1 MKLRILSCFL
11 IFALCFSML
20 SACGSDT
27 APSDHSPN
35 SSLQTEIS
43 DSQDSTPVE
52 SSETDPAGTS
62 DDDSSEGEAEP
73 SQVVEP
79 ATPPDQQ
86 AESSAPAEITTA
98 SRFSTSDVPAYSGK
112 AYTSVNGNVPY
123 FSAAELATQS
133 FETYSDLDSL
143 GRCGVTYAC
152 IGKDLMPT
160 EERGS
165 IGMVKPTGWHT
176 VRYDD
181 LVDGKY
187 LYNRC
192 HLIGYQLTGEN
203 ANTKNL
209 ITGTRY
215 LNIEGIYFGVNK
227 LTGELKHISEVPSGQ
242 KCNCICAACLQPFEA
257 RKGTRRRHHF
267 AHVSNYECM
276 YASEV
281 AIYKAFAEALKQSGF
296 LTLSPVMLRFPAWHD
311 PELLQE
317 ARRLKID
324 SVAFEC
330 EPLSYP
336 PLLRVTMQGTPLRI
350 LLDFDRYYDDDD
362 RVELAEEA
370 KAEDYSL
377 LLISM
382 PKIEQDT
389 EFTPDRLQS
398 ALQDND
404 RTEWV
409 FSRLEE
415 QWKQKYY
422 AVAVSPP
429 EHGTG
434 NLCPISFGKYKGKY
448 SARWIDCAHC
458 HFNVAQPPCCLCVAG
473 AGIQKKEDFKRD
485 LQDRLFD
492 IDKIRRTNEE
502 EIRLREERERS
513 FERRSVYP
521 RPTPYAARPVVP
533 AGPTQEELDAEYIR
547 ICQSYDPT
555 SDEWTVDRYNR
566 RWIMCTVC
574 GRIKQDTQM
583 SYYGGKGGANRG
595 VCADCSRNGRS

>member
-1 MKLRILSCFL
+1 MAKNIKKR
-11 IFALCFSML
+11 
-20 SACGSDT
+20 SAS
-27 APSDHSPN
+27 H
-35 SSLQTEIS
+35 
-43 DSQDSTPVE
+43 
-52 SSETDPAGTS
+52 
-62 DDDSSEGEAEP
+62 
-73 SQVVEP
+73 
-79 ATPPDQQ
+79 
-86 AESSAPAEITTA
+86 
-98 SRFSTSDVPAYSGK
+98 
-112 AYTSVNGNVPY
+112 
-123 FSAAELATQS
+123 
-133 FETYSDLDSL
+133 
-143 GRCGVTYAC
+143 
-152 IGKDLMPT
+152 
-160 EERGS
+160 
-165 IGMVKPTGWHT
+165 
-176 VRYDD
+176 
-181 LVDGKY
+181 
-187 LYNRC
+187 
-192 HLIGYQLTGEN
+192 
-203 ANTKNL
+203 
-209 ITGTRY
+209 
-215 LNIEGIYFGVNK
+215 IYFGVNK

-281 AIYKAFAEALKQSGF
+281 AIYKAIAEALKQSGF
-296 LTLSPVMLRFPAWHD
+296 LTLPPVMLRFPAWHD

-324 SVAFEC
+324 SAAFEC

-370 KAEDYSL
+370 KVEDYSL

-389 EFTPDRLQS
+389 EFTPDRLHS

-473 AGIQKKEDFKRD
+473 AGIQKKKDFKRD

-502 EIRLREERERS
+502 ETGCVKNEKDLSSEDLSILVQHRMLLGLWSQPVLRKRSWMRNISGSARAMTRPLKNGQWIATIGDGSCVRFAAELSRMRRCPITVAREVQTRESVPIVHEMVVANPHSWLDIIRMM
-513 FERRSVYP
+513 VY
-521 RPTPYAARPVVP
+521 Y
-533 AGPTQEELDAEYIR
+533 
-547 ICQSYDPT
+547 
-555 SDEWTVDRYNR
+555 
-566 RWIMCTVC
+566 
-574 GRIKQDTQM
+574 
-583 SYYGGKGGANRG
+583 
-595 VCADCSRNGRS
+595 

>member
-1 MKLRILSCFL
+1 MAKNIKKR
-11 IFALCFSML
+11 
-20 SACGSDT
+20 SAS
-27 APSDHSPN
+27 H
-35 SSLQTEIS
+35 
-43 DSQDSTPVE
+43 
-52 SSETDPAGTS
+52 
-62 DDDSSEGEAEP
+62 
-73 SQVVEP
+73 
-79 ATPPDQQ
+79 
-86 AESSAPAEITTA
+86 
-98 SRFSTSDVPAYSGK
+98 
-112 AYTSVNGNVPY
+112 
-123 FSAAELATQS
+123 
-133 FETYSDLDSL
+133 
-143 GRCGVTYAC
+143 
-152 IGKDLMPT
+152 
-160 EERGS
+160 
-165 IGMVKPTGWHT
+165 
-176 VRYDD
+176 
-181 LVDGKY
+181 
-187 LYNRC
+187 
-192 HLIGYQLTGEN
+192 
-203 ANTKNL
+203 
-209 ITGTRY
+209 
-215 LNIEGIYFGVNK
+215 IYFGVNK

-296 LTLSPVMLRFPAWHD
+296 LTLSPLMLRFPAWHD

-492 IDKIRRTNEE
+492 IDKIGERMKKRSGCVKNEKDLSSEDLSILVQHRMLLGLWSQPVLRKRSWMRNISGSARAMTRPLMNGQWIATIGDGSCVGFAAELSRMRRCPITVAREVQTGESVPIVHEMVVANPHSWLDI
-502 EIRLREERERS
+502 IRMM
-513 FERRSVYP
+513 VY
-521 RPTPYAARPVVP
+521 Y
-533 AGPTQEELDAEYIR
+533 
-547 ICQSYDPT
+547 
-555 SDEWTVDRYNR
+555 
-566 RWIMCTVC
+566 
-574 GRIKQDTQM
+574 
-583 SYYGGKGGANRG
+583 
-595 VCADCSRNGRS
+595 

>member
-1 MKLRILSCFL
+1 MAKNIKKR
-11 IFALCFSML
+11 
-20 SACGSDT
+20 SAS
-27 APSDHSPN
+27 H
-35 SSLQTEIS
+35 
-43 DSQDSTPVE
+43 
-52 SSETDPAGTS
+52 
-62 DDDSSEGEAEP
+62 
-73 SQVVEP
+73 
-79 ATPPDQQ
+79 
-86 AESSAPAEITTA
+86 
-98 SRFSTSDVPAYSGK
+98 
-112 AYTSVNGNVPY
+112 
-123 FSAAELATQS
+123 
-133 FETYSDLDSL
+133 
-143 GRCGVTYAC
+143 
-152 IGKDLMPT
+152 
-160 EERGS
+160 
-165 IGMVKPTGWHT
+165 
-176 VRYDD
+176 
-181 LVDGKY
+181 
-187 LYNRC
+187 
-192 HLIGYQLTGEN
+192 
-203 ANTKNL
+203 
-209 ITGTRY
+209 
-215 LNIEGIYFGVNK
+215 IYFGVNK

-296 LTLSPVMLRFPAWHD
+296 LTLPPVMLRFPAWHD

-492 IDKIRRTNEE
+492 IDQIRRTNEE

-574 GRIKQDTQM
+574 GQIKQDAQM

>member
-1 MKLRILSCFL
+1 MAKNIKKR
-11 IFALCFSML
+11 
-20 SACGSDT
+20 SAS
-27 APSDHSPN
+27 H
-35 SSLQTEIS
+35 
-43 DSQDSTPVE
+43 
-52 SSETDPAGTS
+52 
-62 DDDSSEGEAEP
+62 
-73 SQVVEP
+73 
-79 ATPPDQQ
+79 
-86 AESSAPAEITTA
+86 
-98 SRFSTSDVPAYSGK
+98 
-112 AYTSVNGNVPY
+112 
-123 FSAAELATQS
+123 
-133 FETYSDLDSL
+133 
-143 GRCGVTYAC
+143 
-152 IGKDLMPT
+152 
-160 EERGS
+160 
-165 IGMVKPTGWHT
+165 
-176 VRYDD
+176 
-181 LVDGKY
+181 
-187 LYNRC
+187 
-192 HLIGYQLTGEN
+192 
-203 ANTKNL
+203 
-209 ITGTRY
+209 
-215 LNIEGIYFGVNK
+215 IYFGVNK

-296 LTLSPVMLRFPAWHD
+296 LTLPPVMLRFPAWHD

-317 ARRLKID
+317 TRRLKID

-336 PLLRVTMQGTPLRI
+336 PLLRVAMQGTPLRI

-382 PKIEQDT
+382 PKIDQDT

-547 ICQSYDPT
+547 ICQS
-555 SDEWTVDRYNR
+555 
-566 RWIMCTVC
+566 
-574 GRIKQDTQM
+574 G
-583 SYYGGKGGANRG
+583 
-595 VCADCSRNGRS
+595 

>member
-1 MKLRILSCFL
+1 MAKNIKKR
-11 IFALCFSML
+11 
-20 SACGSDT
+20 SAS
-27 APSDHSPN
+27 H
-35 SSLQTEIS
+35 
-43 DSQDSTPVE
+43 
-52 SSETDPAGTS
+52 
-62 DDDSSEGEAEP
+62 
-73 SQVVEP
+73 
-79 ATPPDQQ
+79 
-86 AESSAPAEITTA
+86 
-98 SRFSTSDVPAYSGK
+98 
-112 AYTSVNGNVPY
+112 
-123 FSAAELATQS
+123 
-133 FETYSDLDSL
+133 
-143 GRCGVTYAC
+143 
-152 IGKDLMPT
+152 
-160 EERGS
+160 
-165 IGMVKPTGWHT
+165 
-176 VRYDD
+176 
-181 LVDGKY
+181 
-187 LYNRC
+187 
-192 HLIGYQLTGEN
+192 
-203 ANTKNL
+203 
-209 ITGTRY
+209 
-215 LNIEGIYFGVNK
+215 IYFGVNK

-422 AVAVSPP
+422 AVAVSPRSMEP
-429 EHGTG
+429 ATCARFHLENIRASILLGG
-434 NLCPISFGKYKGKY
+434 SIVPIVIS
-448 SARWIDCAHC
+448 
-458 HFNVAQPPCCLCVAG
+458 
-473 AGIQKKEDFKRD
+473 
-485 LQDRLFD
+485 
-492 IDKIRRTNEE
+492 
-502 EIRLREERERS
+502 
-513 FERRSVYP
+513 
-521 RPTPYAARPVVP
+521 
-533 AGPTQEELDAEYIR
+533 
-547 ICQSYDPT
+547 
-555 SDEWTVDRYNR
+555 
-566 RWIMCTVC
+566 M
-574 GRIKQDTQM
+574 
-583 SYYGGKGGANRG
+583 
-595 VCADCSRNGRS
+595 

>member
-1 MKLRILSCFL
+1 MAKNIKKR
-11 IFALCFSML
+11 
-20 SACGSDT
+20 SAS
-27 APSDHSPN
+27 H
-35 SSLQTEIS
+35 
-43 DSQDSTPVE
+43 
-52 SSETDPAGTS
+52 
-62 DDDSSEGEAEP
+62 
-73 SQVVEP
+73 
-79 ATPPDQQ
+79 
-86 AESSAPAEITTA
+86 
-98 SRFSTSDVPAYSGK
+98 
-112 AYTSVNGNVPY
+112 
-123 FSAAELATQS
+123 
-133 FETYSDLDSL
+133 
-143 GRCGVTYAC
+143 
-152 IGKDLMPT
+152 
-160 EERGS
+160 
-165 IGMVKPTGWHT
+165 
-176 VRYDD
+176 
-181 LVDGKY
+181 
-187 LYNRC
+187 
-192 HLIGYQLTGEN
+192 
-203 ANTKNL
+203 
-209 ITGTRY
+209 
-215 LNIEGIYFGVNK
+215 IYFGVNK

-296 LTLSPVMLRFPAWHD
+296 LTLPPVMLRFPAWHD

-398 ALQDND
+398 VLQDND

-422 AVAVSPP
+422 AVAVSPL

-434 NLCPISFGKYKGKY
+434 SLCPISFGKYKGKY

-521 RPTPYAARPVVP
+521 RPTPYLNYLADADDSVDLSIQVTRSPDEFSSSVKIDDDIYIWTGTATQYKVNLLRKFFEQYKQDPSDLVFFLDDSRGIGSDEEIERYKIRRKYWESVLPSLQEATGTFLNISPSKNNSIMGATARSGVYLCCVANYDSARVEIFIDQGDYQKNRAIYNHLEQNRDAIEAAY
-533 AGPTQEELDAEYIR
+533 GKSLHW
-547 ICQSYDPT
+547 ICQDDVRACKVYD
-555 SDEWTVDRYNR
+555 E
-566 RWIMCTVC
+566 
-574 GRIKQDTQM
+574 IKEVSIKNEEDWPVM
-583 SYYGGKGGANRG
+583 SAFHIQRAKALL
-595 VCADCSRNGRS
+595 VATKQFLA

>member
-1 MKLRILSCFL
+1 MAKNIKKR
-11 IFALCFSML
+11 
-20 SACGSDT
+20 SAS
-27 APSDHSPN
+27 H
-35 SSLQTEIS
+35 
-43 DSQDSTPVE
+43 
-52 SSETDPAGTS
+52 
-62 DDDSSEGEAEP
+62 
-73 SQVVEP
+73 
-79 ATPPDQQ
+79 
-86 AESSAPAEITTA
+86 
-98 SRFSTSDVPAYSGK
+98 
-112 AYTSVNGNVPY
+112 
-123 FSAAELATQS
+123 
-133 FETYSDLDSL
+133 
-143 GRCGVTYAC
+143 
-152 IGKDLMPT
+152 
-160 EERGS
+160 
-165 IGMVKPTGWHT
+165 
-176 VRYDD
+176 
-181 LVDGKY
+181 
-187 LYNRC
+187 
-192 HLIGYQLTGEN
+192 
-203 ANTKNL
+203 
-209 ITGTRY
+209 
-215 LNIEGIYFGVNK
+215 IYFGVNK

-276 YASEV
+276 YASEM

-296 LTLSPVMLRFPAWHD
+296 LTLPPVMLRFPAWHD

-398 ALQDND
+398 VLQDND

-485 LQDRLFD
+485 LQDRLFY

-513 FERRSVYP
+513 FERRSVYTLQHRMLLGLWSQP
-521 RPTPYAARPVVP
+521 VLRKRSWMRNISGSARAMTRPLKNGQWIATIGDGSCVRFAA
-533 AGPTQEELDAEYIR
+533 ELSRMCRCPI
-547 ICQSYDPT
+547 
-555 SDEWTVDRYNR
+555 TV
-566 RWIMCTVC
+566 
-574 GRIKQDTQM
+574 
-583 SYYGGKGGANRG
+583 ARG
-595 VCADCSRNGRS
+595 VQTGESVPIVHEMVVANPHSWLDIIRMMVYY